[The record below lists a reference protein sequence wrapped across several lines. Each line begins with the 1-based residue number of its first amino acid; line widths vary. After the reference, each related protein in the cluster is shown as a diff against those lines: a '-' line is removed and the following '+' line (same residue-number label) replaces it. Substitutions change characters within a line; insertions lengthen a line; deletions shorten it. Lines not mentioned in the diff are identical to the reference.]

1 MKEEVQ
7 KKYMELQLIQ
17 RQLQAIQ
24 QQVQALESQ
33 AGEMDLVQQVLEE
46 FSMSAPGS
54 DSFVTLTPGV
64 FVKAKVLETDKVVLN
79 IGAGAAVEKSI
90 PDAKKI
96 MADQGVELRKLQ
108 EELIGQLQKFAQ
120 RAEQLQ
126 DELRSL
132 VKE

>member
-7 KKYMELQLIQ
+7 RKYMELQFIQ
-17 RQLQAIQ
+17 HQLAAVQK
-24 QQVQALESQ
+24 QVQALESQ
-33 AGEMDLVQQVLEE
+33 AGEMDAVQQVLEE
-46 FSMSAPGS
+46 FSNSAPGS

-79 IGAGAAVEKSI
+79 VGAGAAVEKSI

-96 MADQGVELRKLQ
+96 MSDQGVELRKLQ
-108 EELIGQLQKFAQ
+108 EELIGQLQKLAE
-120 RAEQLQ
+120 RAEAVQN
-126 DELRSL
+126 ELRSL